1 MKLLRDRF
9 VLLVHAISTSRYKSS
24 NVTITSSTIWKIY
37 LIVTW
42 DIVQNKNFRQISKP
56 YSNQTRADNA
66 HHITTAPLP
75 RFMNGAQPLNY
86 KISQNRRLF
95 LDGSLSM
102 IKKSSTQF
110 LSSTVLSGY
119 NFSAKCQCFEKVFL
133 IILILLIRLARI
145 HFVKKHWQTCWFE
158 YFSVC
163 FVWKLWTYKLMT
175 LGMFTNAE
183 PFYWSA
189 NITNVIN

>member
-1 MKLLRDRF
+1 
-9 VLLVHAISTSRYKSS
+9 
-24 NVTITSSTIWKIY
+24 
-37 LIVTW
+37 
-42 DIVQNKNFRQISKP
+42 
-56 YSNQTRADNA
+56 
-66 HHITTAPLP
+66 
-75 RFMNGAQPLNY
+75 
-86 KISQNRRLF
+86 
-95 LDGSLSM
+95 M

-133 IILILLIRLARI
+133 IILLIRLARI

-183 PFYWSA
+183 PSYWSA
-189 NITNVIN
+189 NITNVINQQCKFNQNKLKNISNQQQIWKNSQKCLVLQEMHIVNPNFCHLKKIEKFSNFWVKK